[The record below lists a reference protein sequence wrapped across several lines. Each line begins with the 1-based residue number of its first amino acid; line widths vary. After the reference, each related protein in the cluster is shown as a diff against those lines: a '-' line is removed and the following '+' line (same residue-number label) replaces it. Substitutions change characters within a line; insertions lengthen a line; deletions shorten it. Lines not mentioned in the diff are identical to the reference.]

1 MVSGVRSIVADTG
14 SGGIRMRYKRIA
26 GWAAALIVIVS
37 FLAFVEGEDRATG
50 RFELR
55 LANRSELRAPAA
67 GFLRDCR
74 FDEGDRVKAGEPIC
88 RMEMPDLASRLAQ
101 KRVEAQSLKKIL
113 QSMRGRGADA
123 RAADWARLAG
133 LEEEARYLKQV
144 QEQLVLKSTV
154 DGVITTPR
162 LRTSVGRYFRE
173 GELICEV
180 QERSV
185 LEAEIVLPEKRIE
198 RVQEGH
204 RVKLKA
210 LALPYKTFHGAVDR
224 VAPAATVAMN
234 AEQSTVTAYC
244 RLEDGATEL
253 RPGMTG
259 HAQILLGQRPLG
271 GILLDRVSR
280 FVRTEF
286 WW

>member
-1 MVSGVRSIVADTG
+1 
-14 SGGIRMRYKRIA
+14 MRHKRIV
-26 GWAAALIVIVS
+26 GWAVALTVIFL
-37 FLAFVEGEDRATG
+37 FLAFVEAEDRATG
-50 RFELR
+50 RFELQ

-74 FDEGDRVKAGEPIC
+74 FDEGDHVKAGEPIC
-88 RMEMPDLASRLAQ
+88 HLEIPDLAGRIAQ
-101 KRVEAQSLKKIL
+101 NRVEARSLKKFL

-133 LEEEARYLKQV
+133 LEEETRYLEQV
-144 QEQLVLKSTV
+144 QEQLVLKSAV
-154 DGVITTPR
+154 DGVIVTPR
-162 LRTSVGRYFRE
+162 LGQSVGRYFRE
-173 GELICEV
+173 GELICEI
-180 QERSV
+180 QDPSI

-198 RVQEGH
+198 HVAQGH

-210 LALPYKTFHGAVDR
+210 LALPYATFHGVVNR
-224 VAPAATVAMN
+224 VAPAAIVALN
-234 AEQSTVTAYC
+234 GEQSTVTAYC
-244 RLEDGATEL
+244 RLEDAASAL

-259 HAQILLGQRPLG
+259 HAQILIGERPIG